1 LGTIQVVVET
11 GIPFS
16 KSGKQMNIE
25 NLAHEI
31 ALLSNDSIQRLA
43 TELVNI
49 FPTRADKL
57 ALTIQAVMQD
67 QLRAIETEL
76 GLHG

>member
-1 LGTIQVVVET
+1 
-11 GIPFS
+11 
-16 KSGKQMNIE
+16 MNIE

-31 ALLSNDSIQRLA
+31 ASLSNDSIQKLA
-43 TELVNI
+43 EELINI
-49 FPTRADKL
+49 FPTRADRL
-57 ALTIQAVMQD
+57 ADTIMAVTQD

>member
-1 LGTIQVVVET
+1 
-11 GIPFS
+11 
-16 KSGKQMNIE
+16 MNIE
-25 NLAHEI
+25 NLALEI
-31 ALLSNDSIQRLA
+31 AQLSNDSIQKLA

-57 ALTIQAVMQD
+57 ALTIEAVMQD
-67 QLRAIETEL
+67 EIRAIEIEL

>member
-1 LGTIQVVVET
+1 
-11 GIPFS
+11 
-16 KSGKQMNIE
+16 MNIE
-25 NLAHEI
+25 NLAHGI
-31 ALLSNDSIQRLA
+31 ALLSNDSIQKLA
-43 TELVNI
+43 TI
-49 FPTRADKL
+49 FPTRADRL

>member
-1 LGTIQVVVET
+1 
-11 GIPFS
+11 
-16 KSGKQMNIE
+16 MNIE
-25 NLAHEI
+25 NLALEI
-31 ALLSNDSIQRLA
+31 AQLSNDSIQKLA

-49 FPTRADKL
+49 FPTRADRL